1 LSQFRTSQ
9 VREMWA
15 EQLLPAGENNE
26 NGDRTMF
33 TRILSACVV
42 SLVAVSV
49 SGAQDFTRMD
59 LNAMNNAFN
68 NSQNQ
73 QMNNQLDSV
82 IRAKLNDPS
91 FQAAYKQHVA
101 QGGRS
106 TPQQFAYWHAATRG
120 GSAEGMAYFRA
131 TETRNQIA
139 EQNSLNAYRQA
150 QAARGQAQTEW
161 MNRFQQNNAE
171 FGNTLRGNST
181 YSNPYSGSN
190 YVLPH
195 TLQAGQHYRD
205 TTGNVF
211 QMDSRGNYYQYSNGY
226 WYPLNSGR

>member
-1 LSQFRTSQ
+1 
-9 VREMWA
+9 
-15 EQLLPAGENNE
+15 
-26 NGDRTMF
+26 MF

-42 SLVAVSV
+42 SLAAVSV

-82 IRAKLNDPS
+82 LRAKMNDPI

-131 TETRNQIA
+131 SEARNQIA
-139 EQNSLNAYRQA
+139 EQNSVNAYRQA

-161 MNRFQQNNAE
+161 MNGFQRNNAE

-181 YSNPYSGSN
+181 YSNPHSGSN

-195 TLQAGQHYRD
+195 TLQAGQYHRD